1 MHYHCCSPNLSSGP
15 WKLIPEIPVGLS
27 FPWWFWRSHPKV
39 QKAVSPC
46 CHKSASS
53 FPSQCHQTEHW
64 ASRRIQQN
72 KAKQLPA
79 VILSQERGWR
89 EGAEGMNHSA
99 NAGKAF
105 SFGWWPLV
113 AVVST
118 TSLCSICVR
127 MEPASWNRLN
137 KLDWSYFNT

>member
-1 MHYHCCSPNLSSGP
+1 MHYHCCSPSWLSPP
-15 WKLIPEIPVGLS
+15 WKLIPETSVGLS
-27 FPWWFWRSHPKV
+27 FPWWFWRSHLKV
-39 QKAVSPC
+39 QRAMSPC
-46 CHKSASS
+46 CHKSACS
-53 FPSQCHQTEHW
+53 FPSQCHQTKHSKQKNPTKQNQT
-64 ASRRIQQN
+64 ASSSYF
-72 KAKQLPA
+72 KPG
-79 VILSQERGWR
+79 EGMR
-89 EGAEGMNHSA
+89 EGEGGMNHSA